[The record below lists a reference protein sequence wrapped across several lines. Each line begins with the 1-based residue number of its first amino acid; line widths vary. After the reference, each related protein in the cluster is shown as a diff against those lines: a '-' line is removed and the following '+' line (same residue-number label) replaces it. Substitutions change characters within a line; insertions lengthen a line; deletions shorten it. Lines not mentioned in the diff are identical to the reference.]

1 MHHLILFYLK
11 NDNNIQVHFDIDV
24 FLFDVFFLFAIL
36 INLTPGLIETSSIP
50 ELFEGVNGYMGVTE
64 QQKFSSSFTPLD
76 IHALFKPP
84 LPGRLC
90 GEFSNVKGNGNTALT
105 ALDKTFNLLL

>member
-1 MHHLILFYLK
+1 MY
-11 NDNNIQVHFDIDV
+11 
-24 FLFDVFFLFAIL
+24 FFLFAIL